1 MERRKFMI
9 GVGSLAAGS
18 AAAMGT
24 GAFNFANVERG
35 MNVNVA
41 DDSNAF
47 LALNDT
53 SDYADGSGKQ
63 LSLTFDGNSD
73 VTGTGINRNSDYSF
87 TGVFSITNQGSQSV
101 GVWIN
106 DNDSNDVVNWYGAGK
121 KNNTNFSTSI
131 EGPGNA
137 YAIDPGQTVYVNVV
151 ILLRG
156 SANGGDLPD
165 EINIVADASQGNDY
179 SGTSQ
184 GNGE

>member
-24 GAFNFANVERG
+24 GAFNFANVDRG
-35 MNVNVA
+35 MNVNIA

-47 LALNDT
+47 LALEDT
-53 SDYADGSGKQ
+53 SGYADGSGSR
-63 LSLTFDGNSD
+63 LSLTFDSSAD
-73 VTGTGINRNSDYSF
+73 VTGKGINKNSDYSF

-106 DNDSNDVVNWYGAGK
+106 DNDSNDVVNWYAAGTP
-121 KNNTNFSTSI
+121 NNSDFSTSM

-137 YAIDPGQTVYVNVV
+137 FAINPGQTVYVNVV

-156 SANGGDLPD
+156 NAGREDLPD
-165 EINIVADASQGNDY
+165 KINVKADASQGKDY

-184 GNGE
+184 DNGE